1 MKYFIKRNNRK
12 IFCSLFFVFVVVSV
26 LNLLVY
32 YHTREEPCSSSP
44 GSLYS
49 APQWVYKVVKNII
62 LIKEELFF
70 IWFILL
76 IILAIISFFQG
87 PTFKKISIVL
97 SIILIIGVVIM
108 VLSVLGGARGRCR
121 DCIRVEDLR
130 QVSLVLEKYYK
141 DNGKYPGIAGSNQ
154 WGENLQEILWSY
166 DYFRLPHD
174 PCYYGKTGIPGEGNP
189 EWDYEY
195 WVSQDGQKYI
205 LKANHGDNNLVRQ
218 GPELWLDDDL
228 DGNILG
234 AYCGENGPQEREY
247 CIGVGF

>member
-1 MKYFIKRNNRK
+1 MKKEWIRK
-12 IFCSLFFVFVVVSV
+12 LFYLLLLLFVVISD

-32 YHTREEPCSSSP
+32 YHVREKPCSSSP

-70 IWFILL
+70 IWFTLL
-76 IILAIISFFQG
+76 IILAVIGFFQG
-87 PTFKKISIVL
+87 TTFKKISIIL
-97 SIILIIGVVIM
+97 SIILITGVVIM
-108 VLSVLGGARGRCR
+108 VLSALGGARGRCR

-130 QVSLVLEKYYK
+130 QVSLVLEEYYK

-154 WGENLQEILWSY
+154 WGEGLQEMLWSY
-166 DYFRLPHD
+166 NYFLLPHD
-174 PCYYGKTGIPGEGNP
+174 PCYYGKTGIPGGGNP
-189 EWDYEY
+189 KWDYEY
-195 WVSQDGQKYI
+195 WVSPDGQKYV
-205 LKANHGDNNLVRQ
+205 LKANLGDNNLVRR
-218 GPELWLDDDL
+218 GAELWLDDDL

-247 CIGVGF
+247 CISPHF